1 MALQYVQEHLSCNLY
16 LTKHKIFIIRDAC
29 RGEIIQRTDPEKTAL
44 VFVEKGTILVKY
56 GDGQELLAQT
66 NKLYLL
72 PALIQATHT
81 ALEDTRLLVCH
92 FSGEIKLCTKFYL
105 QQLTQHVAPN
115 YRSMVYPLEANECI
129 QTYARHLI
137 NALNEGL
144 GCIHYHTIKRDEFF
158 LYLRAGYTKEALARF
173 FYPVLGKDI
182 NFKDFIIENHIHY
195 KDVKNLANAMN
206 LSLSSFNRKFKES
219 FQCTAQDW
227 LLERKSERV
236 LADIKMSDLSFAEIA
251 AKYHFSSPSYLT
263 AFCKR
268 QFHETPNEIRNHAL
282 TEFNNGGGK
291 RHTLTQN
298 CNYHTP
304 NAA

>member
-1 MALQYVQEHLSCNLY
+1 MLCADFKFFCLFAKVFRPKSHMALQYVQEHLSCNLY

-92 FSGEIKLCTKFYL
+92 LSGEIKLCSKFYL

-144 GCIHYHTIKRDEFF
+144 GCIHYHTPSNV
-158 LYLRAGYTKEALARF
+158 T
-173 FYPVLGKDI
+173 
-182 NFKDFIIENHIHY
+182 
-195 KDVKNLANAMN
+195 
-206 LSLSSFNRKFKES
+206 SSFCIFEPATQKKHWHASSIPF
-219 FQCTAQDW
+219 W
-227 LLERKSERV
+227 ERTSISRISSLKTTFT
-236 LADIKMSDLSFAEIA
+236 IKM
-251 AKYHFSSPSYLT
+251 
-263 AFCKR
+263 
-268 QFHETPNEIRNHAL
+268 
-282 TEFNNGGGK
+282 
-291 RHTLTQN
+291 
-298 CNYHTP
+298 
-304 NAA
+304 